1 MRNKLG
7 MKREHTDDDRY
18 GSSRNSKRQRA
29 DGFSEA
35 LAQGKFELRI
45 LVSSKCA
52 GAIIGKGGEN
62 IKRLRNQFE
71 GQISVPDSNSPE
83 RVLTLV
89 CPPSVIV
96 RIVEDI
102 LPRIEDTQNE
112 KDKCTIR
119 LLVHQSHA
127 GALIGR
133 QGGKIKEL
141 RDRTNARI
149 KVFQQC
155 CPQSTDRICMLSGDD
170 RNVIDAVEHIV
181 EELKQIPIKGP
192 VNPYTSFNYD
202 PAMAPDYGGFSPAY
216 PTSGRGGPPISPFS
230 GGPRRSLGA
239 PLPPMRGGGGLG
251 GPDMRYDRGIGR
263 DYDSGPY
270 GGPMG
275 GPPQYGGGGGLY
287 GGYPGQNSIQTTQV
301 TIPSDLGGTIIGRGG
316 DRINRIRDESGAQIQ
331 LEPSS
336 GQEERVIT
344 ITGTQTQIHAAQ
356 YLLQQCVRQSAA
368 GRKYIEQQ
376 QAGHHSHHR

>member
-1 MRNKLG
+1 
-7 MKREHTDDDRY
+7 MKREHTDDDRF
-18 GSSRNSKRQRA
+18 GGSRNSKRQRA

-62 IKRLRNQFE
+62 IKRLRTQFE

-83 RVLTLV
+83 RVLTMV
-89 CPPSVIV
+89 CAASTIV
-96 RIVEDI
+96 RIIEDI
-102 LPRIEDTQNE
+102 LPRIEDSQNDR
-112 KDKCTIR
+112 DKFTIR

-133 QGGKIKEL
+133 QGLKIKEL

-155 CPQSTDRICMLSGDD
+155 CPQSTDRIAMISGDE
-170 RNVIDAVEHIV
+170 RNVVDAVEKIV

-202 PAMAPDYGGFSPAY
+202 PVLAPDYGGFSPSY
-216 PTSGRGGPPISPFS
+216 PGGGRGGPPLSPFGS
-230 GGPRRSLGA
+230 RGRPGMGGPM
-239 PLPPMRGGGGLG
+239 PLRGGGLG
-251 GPDMRYDRGIGR
+251 GPDMRFDRGLGR
-263 DYDSGPY
+263 DFDGPY

-275 GPPQYGGGGGLY
+275 GPPYGGGMSY
-287 GGYPGQNSIQTTQV
+287 GGYPGQNSIQTTQ
-301 TIPSDLGGTIIGRGG
+301 IISYPKFSAEFGNCAMRK
-316 DRINRIRDESGAQIQ
+316 DCDEARISG
-331 LEPSS
+331 EVSVK
-336 GQEERVIT
+336 GK
-344 ITGTQTQIHAAQ
+344 
-356 YLLQQCVRQSAA
+356 A
-368 GRKYIEQQ
+368 G
-376 QAGHHSHHR
+376 AGFT

>member
-1 MRNKLG
+1 
-7 MKREHTDDDRY
+7 MKREHQSDDDRY
-18 GSSRNSKRQRA
+18 NSSRNSKRQRA

-35 LAQGKFELRI
+35 LAQGKFELRV

-62 IKRLRNQFE
+62 IKRLRTQVCFE
-71 GQISVPDSNSPE
+71 LLRRCKSVYWCKWTISRN
-83 RVLTLV
+83 
-89 CPPSVIV
+89 
-96 RIVEDI
+96 I
-102 LPRIEDTQNE
+102 LPRIEDNE
-112 KDKCTIR
+112 RDKFTIR

-133 QGGKIKEL
+133 QGTKIKEL

-155 CPQSTDRICMLSGDD
+155 CPQSTDRIAMISGDE
-170 RNVIDAVEHIV
+170 RNVVDAVEQIV

-202 PAMAPDYGGFSPAY
+202 PALAPDYGGFSPTY
-216 PTSGRGGPPISPFS
+216 PASGRGAPPPVSPF
-230 GGPRRSLGA
+230 
-239 PLPPMRGGGGLG
+239 
-251 GPDMRYDRGIGR
+251 
-263 DYDSGPY
+263 
-270 GGPMG
+270 
-275 GPPQYGGGGGLY
+275 
-287 GGYPGQNSIQTTQV
+287 V

-331 LEPSS
+331 LEPST

-344 ITGTQTQIHAAQ
+344 ITGTQAQIHAAQ
-356 YLLQQCVRQSAA
+356 YLLQQWSVT
-368 GRKYIEQQ
+368 
-376 QAGHHSHHR
+376 QALWVLRFASIRGGG

>member
-1 MRNKLG
+1 
-7 MKREHTDDDRY
+7 MKREHTSDDDRY
-18 GSSRNSKRQRA
+18 SSSRNSKRQRA

-35 LAQGKFELRI
+35 LAQGKFELRV

-62 IKRLRNQFE
+62 IKRLRNQVYADVVFN
-71 GQISVPDSNSPE
+71 DLAFN

-89 CPPSVIV
+89 CPSSVIV

-102 LPRIEDTQNE
+102 LPRIEDTQNDR
-112 KDKCTIR
+112 DKCTIR

-133 QGGKIKEL
+133 QGLKIKEL

-155 CPQSTDRICMLSGDD
+155 CPQSTDRIAMISGDD

-181 EELKQIPIKGP
+181 DELKQIPIKGP

-202 PAMAPDYGGFSPAY
+202 PALAPDYGGFSPSY
-216 PTSGRGGPPISPFS
+216 PSGRGPAAISPFS
-230 GGPRRSLGA
+230 G
-239 PLPPMRGGGGLG
+239 
-251 GPDMRYDRGIGR
+251 
-263 DYDSGPY
+263 PY
-270 GGPMG
+270 GSPIG
-275 GPPQYGGGGGLY
+275 GPPQYGGGHLSY
-287 GGYPGQNSIQTTQV
+287 GGYPGQNTIQTTQVSSTPSNRYAFYHRFQV

-316 DRINRIRDESGAQIQ
+316 DRINRIREESGAQIQ
-331 LEPSS
+331 LEPST

-356 YLLQQCVRQSAA
+356 YLLQQWLVT
-368 GRKYIEQQ
+368 
-376 QAGHHSHHR
+376 

>member
-1 MRNKLG
+1 
-7 MKREHTDDDRY
+7 MKREHTDDDRF
-18 GSSRNSKRQRA
+18 GGSRNSKRQRA

-62 IKRLRNQFE
+62 IKRLRTQFE

-83 RVLTLV
+83 RVLTMV
-89 CPPSVIV
+89 CAASTIV
-96 RIVEDI
+96 RIIEDI
-102 LPRIEDTQNE
+102 LPRIEDVNSQQI
-112 KDKCTIR
+112 CIFTIR

-133 QGGKIKEL
+133 QGLKIKEL

-155 CPQSTDRICMLSGDD
+155 CPQSTDRIAMISGDE
-170 RNVIDAVEHIV
+170 RNVVDAVEKIV

-202 PAMAPDYGGFSPAY
+202 PVLAPDYGGFSPSY
-216 PTSGRGGPPISPFS
+216 PGGGRGGPPLSPFGS
-230 GGPRRSLGA
+230 VRPDRSVGHAVYFFHIQDLA
-239 PLPPMRGGGGLG
+239 VGLEWVVQCHYEAVVLV
-251 GPDMRYDRGIGR
+251 D
-263 DYDSGPY
+263 
-270 GGPMG
+270 
-275 GPPQYGGGGGLY
+275 L
-287 GGYPGQNSIQTTQV
+287 TCV

-316 DRINRIRDESGAQIQ
+316 DRINRIRDESGAQIT
-331 LEPSS
+331 LEPST

-344 ITGTQTQIHAAQ
+344 ITGTQAQIHAAQ
-356 YLLQQCVRQSAA
+356 YLLQQWSVT
-368 GRKYIEQQ
+368 
-376 QAGHHSHHR
+376 QALS

>member
-1 MRNKLG
+1 

-35 LAQGKFELRI
+35 LAQGKFELRV

-89 CPPSVIV
+89 CPSSVIV

-112 KDKCTIR
+112 RDKCTIR

-133 QGGKIKEL
+133 QGLKIKEL

-155 CPQSTDRICMLSGDD
+155 CPQSTDRIAMISGDD

-181 EELKQIPIKGP
+181 DELKQIPIKGP

-202 PAMAPDYGGFSPAY
+202 PALAPDYGGFSPSY
-216 PTSGRGGPPISPFS
+216 PGGRGPPAISPFA
-230 GGPRRSLGA
+230 GGSSRRPGIGA
-239 PLPPMRGGGGLG
+239 PISLRGGL
-251 GPDMRYDRGIGR
+251 GPDMRFERALAREFDT
-263 DYDSGPY
+263 GPY
-270 GGPMG
+270 GSPIG
-275 GPPQYGGGGGLY
+275 GPQYGGHLSY

-316 DRINRIRDESGAQIQ
+316 DRINRIREESGAQIQ
-331 LEPSS
+331 LEPST

-376 QAGHHSHHR
+376 QAGHHHHR

>member
-1 MRNKLG
+1 MLKNVQ
-7 MKREHTDDDRY
+7 
-18 GSSRNSKRQRA
+18 GSSSLH
-29 DGFSEA
+29 DA
-35 LAQGKFELRI
+35 LTV
-45 LVSSKCA
+45 LVFSSKA
-52 GAIIGKGGEN
+52 
-62 IKRLRNQFE
+62 RSQFPIPTLPN
-71 GQISVPDSNSPE
+71 GNSLCYPFPMLVIQQYVVPKTLVKCDCVW
-83 RVLTLV
+83 VLTLV
-89 CPPSVIV
+89 CPSSVIV

-170 RNVIDAVEHIV
+170 RNVIDAVEQIV

-202 PAMAPDYGGFSPAY
+202 PTMAPDYGGFSPAF

-251 GPDMRYDRGIGR
+251 GPDMRYDRGLGR

-275 GPPQYGGGGGLY
+275 GPPPYGGGGGLY

-356 YLLQQCVRQSAA
+356 YLLQQWSVQI
-368 GRKYIEQQ
+368 GFKL
-376 QAGHHSHHR
+376 

>member
-1 MRNKLG
+1 
-7 MKREHTDDDRY
+7 MKREHTSDDDRY
-18 GSSRNSKRQRA
+18 SSSRNSKRQRA

-35 LAQGKFELRI
+35 LAQGKFELRV

-89 CPPSVIV
+89 CPSSVIV

-102 LPRIEDTQNE
+102 LPRIEDTQNDR
-112 KDKCTIR
+112 DKCTIR

-133 QGGKIKEL
+133 QGLKIKEL

-155 CPQSTDRICMLSGDD
+155 CPQSTDRIAMISGDD

-181 EELKQIPIKGP
+181 DELKQIPIKGP

-202 PAMAPDYGGFSPAY
+202 PALAPDYGGFSPSY
-216 PTSGRGGPPISPFS
+216 PSGRGPAAISPFS
-230 GGPRRSLGA
+230 GRSSHRAGIGA
-239 PLPPMRGGGGLG
+239 PMSIRGGLG
-251 GPDMRYDRGIGR
+251 PDLRYERGLGLR
-263 DYDSGPY
+263 DYDTGPY
-270 GGPMG
+270 GSPIG
-275 GPPQYGGGGGLY
+275 GPPQYGGGHLSY
-287 GGYPGQNSIQTTQV
+287 GGYPGQNAIQTTQV

-316 DRINRIRDESGAQIQ
+316 DRINRIREESGAQIQ
-331 LEPSS
+331 LEPST

-368 GRKYIEQQ
+368 GRRYIEQQ
-376 QAGHHSHHR
+376 QAGHHGHH

>member
-1 MRNKLG
+1 
-7 MKREHTDDDRY
+7 MKREHTDDDRFNN
-18 GSSRNSKRQRA
+18 SRNSKRQRG

-35 LAQGKFELRI
+35 LAQGKFELRV

-62 IKRLRNQFE
+62 IKRLRTEFE

-89 CPPSVIV
+89 CPSSVIV

-112 KDKCTIR
+112 RDKFTIR

-133 QGGKIKEL
+133 QGLKIKEL

-155 CPQSTDRICMLSGDD
+155 CPQSTDRIAMVSGDE
-170 RNVIDAVEHIV
+170 RNVIDAVEQII

-202 PAMAPDYGGFSPAY
+202 PTLAPDYGGFSP
-216 PTSGRGGPPISPFS
+216 SFSGSGGRGPPPVSPFVGGS
-230 GGPRRSLGA
+230 RGGRPGMGGPM
-239 PLPPMRGGGGLG
+239 PLRGGIG
-251 GPDMRYDRGIGR
+251 GPDMRFDRGIAR

-270 GGPMG
+270 GPPMG
-275 GPPQYGGGGGLY
+275 GPPQYGGGMSF

-301 TIPSDLGGTIIGRGG
+301 TIPSDLGGTIIGHGG
-316 DRINRIRDESGAQIQ
+316 SRINRIRDESGAQIQ
-331 LEPSS
+331 LESATS

-344 ITGTQTQIHAAQ
+344 ITGTQAQIHAAQ

-376 QAGHHSHHR
+376 QGGNR